1 MLITTKTH
9 TEVSMSYK
17 HITLN
22 DRNKIEVLK
31 QEGYSSRR
39 IAKILGFHHS
49 TISRELKRCNNIYS
63 AVKANKDK
71 DIKSLQKGRKSK
83 ATKMVKD
90 TIVNKLNS
98 KWSPEQITST
108 ILKGVVSFKTIYN
121 WLYSATIKFD
131 ISKLR
136 RKGKSRKV
144 KETRG
149 KFNIGTSIRKRPSK
163 VKKEWNLVIGNQIL
177 QYLLNENSNGL
188 LREYYPKK
196 TDLAKIGLEE
206 LIKNMM
212 ELNNRPRKCL
222 NYLTPFDVFMSEL
235 SLL

>member
-1 MLITTKTH
+1 
-9 TEVSMSYK
+9 MSYK

-22 DRNKIEVLK
+22 DRNKIVLK

-39 IAKILGFHHS
+39 IAKILGFYHS

-149 KFNIGTSIRKRPSK
+149 KFNIGTSIRKRLSK
-163 VKKEWNLVIGNQIL
+163 VKKRVEFGHW
-177 QYLLNENSNGL
+177 
-188 LREYYPKK
+188 
-196 TDLAKIGLEE
+196 E
-206 LIKNMM
+206 LDTVVSSK
-212 ELNNRPRKCL
+212 
-222 NYLTPFDVFMSEL
+222 
-235 SLL
+235 

>member
-1 MLITTKTH
+1 
-9 TEVSMSYK
+9 MSYK

-71 DIKSLQKGRKSK
+71 DIKSLQKGWKSK
-83 ATKMVKD
+83 ATKIVKD

-149 KFNIGTSIRKRPSK
+149 KFNIGTSIRKRLSK
-163 VKKEWNLVIGNQIL
+163 VKKRVEFGHWELDTVVSSKWKFKWIIEGIL
-177 QYLLNENSNGL
+177 SEENRFSQNWTG
-188 LREYYPKK
+188 RV
-196 TDLAKIGLEE
+196 
-206 LIKNMM
+206 N
-212 ELNNRPRKCL
+212 
-222 NYLTPFDVFMSEL
+222 
-235 SLL
+235 